1 MANEAAAVRKARELE
16 GKGVAIMVGSPT
28 VFELYA
34 GVALSRKP
42 DEEKSKI
49 AATIT
54 SLPQLSLDFPS
65 ALAGGMFYGERI
77 RAGVRIDPEDAML
90 AGIAKTR
97 AEKVLTRNVKHFS
110 GLEGVS
116 IESY

>member
-1 MANEAAAVRKARELE
+1 MSNPYEDGSRGRERAR
-16 GKGVAIMVGSPT
+16 
-28 VFELYA
+28 
-34 GVALSRKP
+34 
-42 DEEKSKI
+42 
-49 AATIT
+49 IT

-65 ALAGGMFYGERI
+65 ALAGGTFYGERI

-90 AGIAKTR
+90 AEIAKTR
-97 AEKVLTRNVKHFS
+97 AEKVPTRNVKHFS